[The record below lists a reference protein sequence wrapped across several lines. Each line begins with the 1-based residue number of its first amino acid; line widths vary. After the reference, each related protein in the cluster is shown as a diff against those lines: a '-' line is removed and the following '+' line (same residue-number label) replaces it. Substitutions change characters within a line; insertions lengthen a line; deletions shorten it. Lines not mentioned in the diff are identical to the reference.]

1 MYWSKDLAVGGVSL
15 PDVMHG
21 RNTHIEGHQAGPERL
36 DQYEGDGGVS
46 FSRWEGM
53 CGVRETCGVLADVQ
67 LITSLG
73 LKMFYACPTAPQP
86 SRLFL
91 GCTPPVPRC
100 RSPSDGLISG
110 LFAACVVVLHLG
122 VPVHLCG
129 VRLAGSLPEFCFSA
143 CEREWGDD
151 DSVFC
156 LPSSAISLSPSL
168 ARVSACVCACVSAFS
183 FIFEFCLLRPLFS
196 SPFSSFSQ
204 SCAVAVLGGVV
215 VEWYC
220 LLAAVAVVGCRGPG
234 RCVQMRIRRG
244 M

>member
-1 MYWSKDLAVGGVSL
+1 
-15 PDVMHG
+15 MHG

-73 LKMFYACPTAPQP
+73 LKMFYACLTAPQP

-91 GCTPPVPRC
+91 GCIPPVPRC

-110 LFAACVVVLHLG
+110 LFAACVVVLRLG
-122 VPVHLCG
+122 VRVRLCG

-156 LPSSAISLSPSL
+156 LPSSAISLPFSCACECLCVCVCVGVFFYFRILFTSSFVLLPFFLLSVL
-168 ARVSACVCACVSAFS
+168 RGGGTGWCCGGVALSACCCGCRRVSWPREVRADADP
-183 FIFEFCLLRPLFS
+183 ERH
-196 SPFSSFSQ
+196 
-204 SCAVAVLGGVV
+204 
-215 VEWYC
+215 
-220 LLAAVAVVGCRGPG
+220 VGE
-234 RCVQMRIRRG
+234 
-244 M
+244 